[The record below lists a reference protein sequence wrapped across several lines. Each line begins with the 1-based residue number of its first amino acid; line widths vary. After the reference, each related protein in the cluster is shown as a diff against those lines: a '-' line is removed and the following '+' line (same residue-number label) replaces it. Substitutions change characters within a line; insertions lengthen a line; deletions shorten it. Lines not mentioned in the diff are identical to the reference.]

1 MGWFDVSAESWVEV
15 LDDSDL
21 PGGGGGIGWDAED
34 LGGAVV
40 LVADAEGAFR
50 LVVGIRVCFG
60 FEIEGTAR
68 SGGGEDDPSVVYG
81 VFPDFWVSVL

>member
-21 PGGGGGIGWDAED
+21 PGGGGGIGWEAEN

-40 LVADAEGAFR
+40 LVADAEGAF
-50 LVVGIRVCFG
+50 
-60 FEIEGTAR
+60 
-68 SGGGEDDPSVVYG
+68 
-81 VFPDFWVSVL
+81 

>member
-21 PGGGGGIGWDAED
+21 PGGGGIGWDAED

-40 LVADAEGAFR
+40 LVTDAEGAF
-50 LVVGIRVCFG
+50 
-60 FEIEGTAR
+60 
-68 SGGGEDDPSVVYG
+68 
-81 VFPDFWVSVL
+81 